1 MNLLT
6 QPFSAAQMPKVPHG
20 TRGSSHLEFENVRR
34 LGSGDVPTLADH
46 GVRDEHPADVKVLAE
61 PSGAERSAQF
71 VRPTLRF
78 VALIRVD
85 SLEGAAV
92 ELGVADVVAAESE
105 SADRDAAVDGT
116 LVDRGTGDSPDATV
130 TFGVEDADRV
140 DCARHFPR
148 NRLTASRPAWGASS
162 ATIESGSMD
171 AALGPA
177 ISSVSTG
184 MFRLIRA
191 SAMGPSS

>member
-1 MNLLT
+1 M
-6 QPFSAAQMPKVPHG
+6 
-20 TRGSSHLEFENVRR
+20 
-34 LGSGDVPTLADH
+34 
-46 GVRDEHPADVKVLAE
+46 KVLAE

-92 ELGVADVVAAESE
+92 ELGVAGRSRRRVRVGRPRPRPSTGRL
-105 SADRDAAVDGT
+105 SIAV
-116 LVDRGTGDSPDATV
+116 RGTRLTPLSRSV
-130 TFGVEDADRV
+130 WEDADRV

-184 MFRLIRA
+184 MFPLDQSECDGAELVMIDGRSPTRPT
-191 SAMGPSS
+191 GPSARRDRVTRFRDGFGAAVEVQH